1 MNSGIT
7 KGDHKK
13 HMIWSNT
20 HKHFFFNLSIFLSRQ
35 GSSHCHSFSHWYGV
49 ESEAGSSPGW
59 QEQATCPLCWP
70 FLQKPISSYFSK
82 LLEKYISFKT
92 KAQKSRIEGMLCL
105 HFCCHLDCWTKSDT
119 SGMRP
124 SEPSLPLGSTSSGQG
139 QSTPRILSHRGCD
152 FGRGGQTDT
161 YVEAVLT

>member
-1 MNSGIT
+1 
-7 KGDHKK
+7 
-13 HMIWSNT
+13 MIWSNT
-20 HKHFFFNLSIFLSRQ
+20 HKPFFFFKSLNLPWQTRPQSLSQVLPLVWGRAR
-35 GSSHCHSFSHWYGV
+35 GRLV
-49 ESEAGSSPGW
+49 RSSPGW
-59 QEQATCPLCWP
+59 WEQATCPLCWP
-70 FLQKPISSYFSK
+70 FLQKPTSSYFSK
-82 LLEKYISFKT
+82 LLEKFISFKT

-105 HFCCHLDCWTKSDT
+105 HFCCHLDCRTKSDT

-161 YVEAVLT
+161 YVEAILT